1 MVQMQI
7 WFIHTEHGPVLN
19 KCKNYPP
26 QLKSM
31 ISTMSLFPF
40 CRHLLS
46 KTKPV
51 AMLPLK
57 AHVTVSFLIHHR
69 RVRHAPL
76 LSSRV
81 IHRFVETTLYAL
93 MVSTRHSNAQLETIT
108 IQCLKPVRTARRLR
122 QLRAAIAARM
132 RMWISS
138 MLPVHRIAAP
148 TTTAT
153 VTVREEQP
161 HHAKPWAPIS
171 MKPTRLVLLAPT
183 LQPTLSQTAL
193 VI

>member
-1 MVQMQI
+1 MQI
-7 WFIHTEHGPVLN
+7 WFIHTEHGRLLN

-31 ISTMSLFPF
+31 INTMSLFPF
-40 CRHLLS
+40 CRHSLS
-46 KTKPV
+46 KNNNV
-51 AMLPLK
+51 ALLPLK

-69 RVRHAPL
+69 RVRHAAL
-76 LSSRV
+76 LLSRV

-108 IQCLKPVRTARRLR
+108 TQCLKPVRIARRLR
-122 QLRAAIAARM
+122 QLRAAIAVRM
-132 RMWISS
+132 RVWISS
-138 MLPVHRIAAP
+138 MLPAHRIAAL

-153 VTVREEQP
+153 VTVREEQL

-171 MKPTRLVLLAPT
+171 MKLTRLVPLAPP
-183 LQPTLSQTAL
+183 LQRTLSQTAL